1 MNYSPP
7 PTLYVDAEGVHALRA
22 LAPDDLAQ
30 ATVDAYRQ
38 FKRGGWT
45 FAVLLAKAYEARAWR
60 PRYATFPEWGRDGI
74 GIADTNR
81 LFKYRRAGAF
91 ILERPLEEQARWL
104 NVPVSNVLEALPD
117 ARKDPLGTLAIVTDT
132 PQAQIRVALALKR
145 PEQHQDISPRR
156 TVRYVVSQN
165 VRDEWRKA
173 HNIIKMHL
181 GLGGSKWP
189 TDDEVVMAL
198 TQTVLQAP
206 ELTALI
212 PPEYREAVEAGETQC
227 KMCRSWS
234 QLERHH
240 LVPRSMGGHDGPL
253 IWLCRDCH
261 DKVTFH
267 REGWSWRV
275 LADRLGHPEIAEM
288 WAAVEEPVEVSASAD
303 AQGQEHA

>member
-117 ARKDPLGTLAIVTDT
+117 ARKDPLWRTLRRLESCHPSLDLAFTPPHYSLMRSDRGRCAI
-132 PQAQIRVALALKR
+132 QHALY
-145 PEQHQDISPRR
+145 H
-156 TVRYVVSQN
+156 
-165 VRDEWRKA
+165 
-173 HNIIKMHL
+173 KM
-181 GLGGSKWP
+181 
-189 TDDEVVMAL
+189 
-198 TQTVLQAP
+198 
-206 ELTALI
+206 
-212 PPEYREAVEAGETQC
+212 
-227 KMCRSWS
+227 
-234 QLERHH
+234 
-240 LVPRSMGGHDGPL
+240 
-253 IWLCRDCH
+253 
-261 DKVTFH
+261 
-267 REGWSWRV
+267 
-275 LADRLGHPEIAEM
+275 
-288 WAAVEEPVEVSASAD
+288 
-303 AQGQEHA
+303 